1 VADLEFAKLCKLGRN
16 KTGGRNNEE
25 QTFSHFVFDGFSAG
39 TGRNRVS
46 AAPDR

>member
-1 VADLEFAKLCKLGRN
+1 MQTGRT

-39 TGRNRVS
+39 VWSQPRQHS
-46 AAPDR
+46 AG